1 LVKVLCDTSF
11 LIHLATKRIKNIDTI
26 NSEIGTLDFF
36 VPQVAINELIKLKN
50 KSNKTHDIEITLNFI
65 KNLKII
71 ELEGTYAD
79 SKIIEFVK
87 GNDYLVGTMDK
98 ELKKNIKM
106 IGKSII
112 SFNNNKMVLES

>member
-1 LVKVLCDTSF
+1 MVKVLCDTSF

>member
-1 LVKVLCDTSF
+1 MVKVLCDTSF

-26 NSEIGTLDFF
+26 CSEIGTLDFF
-36 VPQVAINELIKLKN
+36 VPKVVINELIKLKN
-50 KSNKTHDIEITLNFI
+50 KSNRNHDIEITLNFV

-79 SKIIEFVK
+79 PKIFEFVK
-87 GNDYLVGTMDK
+87 VNDYFVGTMDK

-112 SFNNNKMVLES
+112 SFNNDKIILEP

>member
-1 LVKVLCDTSF
+1 MVKVICDTSF

-79 SKIIEFVK
+79 SKILEFVK
-87 GNDYLVGTMDK
+87 VNDYFVGTMDK
-98 ELKKNIKM
+98 ELKKNIKI
-106 IGKSII
+106 IGKSVI
-112 SFNNNKMVLES
+112 SFNNDKMILES